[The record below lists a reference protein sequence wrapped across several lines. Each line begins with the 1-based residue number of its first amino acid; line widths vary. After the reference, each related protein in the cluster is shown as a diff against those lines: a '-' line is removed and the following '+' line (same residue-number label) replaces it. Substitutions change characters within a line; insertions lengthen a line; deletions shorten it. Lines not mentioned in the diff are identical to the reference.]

1 MIWLASFPRS
11 GNTYFRNIL
20 FEVYGISSSTYH
32 HETDYPVDANYADFP
47 VVKTHLLP
55 HQIEPRAPQIP
66 AVYLVR
72 DGRDAT
78 ISLAHHRSDLVAP
91 GSDLLENVDLSIR
104 AAGGSFFG
112 GWSENVRQWIT
123 RADIVIR
130 YEDLIVDPIGQ
141 VERLRSIM
149 DLPEPRRDRLPTFG
163 QLKRGEAEYGAK
175 QKVTGASDEIQHY
188 ASKNFRKGRSGT
200 WKEELPEQ
208 QQLAFWH
215 HHGEM
220 MELLGYMPSGEL
232 DRSATDAY
240 PHLTT
245 KFGRDTQISI
255 QPTRILIEG
264 SKLAD
269 PYRDGVQRY
278 SVELM
283 RAIHWSVQWTSPDIL
298 IDVAVEGQIVPL
310 RNALEAFDS
319 RPDGAGKPLMFRIRH
334 TAKQVLRQTLGDAQ
348 FDRIWGWLKRTIS
361 RRFLNRV
368 KSDGSGGKPTS
379 YDLVHV
385 LLPQNAPLIS
395 EVDGPRVCTIHDVTD
410 RTHPH
415 FHTAVNRNAAHLGMQ
430 QLRDAVGTSYI
441 AISESTKRD
450 LLQEYPYIDESRIRL
465 ISESIDRHHFS
476 PTYHAERKQW
486 IRRMLGVGEAP
497 FLLTLSTLEPRKN
510 LLNVLRAFEDLK
522 RTGHYPDLKL
532 VCAGNRGW
540 MNRSEY
546 KSLLRIPD
554 VVFPGFIDE
563 EWLPD
568 AYSEAVGL
576 CYVSHYE
583 GFGLPILE
591 ALACGTPVLCGKNS
605 SQPEVAGAVGVYAD
619 AEDIDA
625 IAEGMKELLEA
636 GEHPEI
642 MRTCMHQSWNF
653 SWYRVARETLQ
664 YYLDIAKS

>member
-32 HETDYPVDANYADFP
+32 HETDYPVDANYCDFP

-55 HQIEPRAPQIP
+55 HQLEPADPKIP

-91 GSDLLENVDLSIR
+91 GSDLMENVDLSIR

-130 YEDLIVDPIGQ
+130 YEDLLIDPIGQ

-163 QLKRGEAEYGAK
+163 QLKSGEAEYGAK
-175 QKVTGASDEIQHY
+175 QKVTGATEEIEHY
-188 ASKNFRKGRSGT
+188 ASKNFRKGRSGS
-200 WKEELPEQ
+200 WKEELPEE
-208 QQLAFWH
+208 QQLMFWH

-220 MELLGYMPSGEL
+220 MELLGYLPSGEL
-232 DRSATDAY
+232 DRSATDLY

-245 KFGRDTQISI
+245 KFGRDAQGSI
-255 QPTRILIEG
+255 QPIRILIEG

-283 RAIHWSVQWTSPDIL
+283 RALHGAAQWTSPKIA
-298 IDVAVEGQIVPL
+298 IEVAVEGQVL
-310 RNALEAFDS
+310 SLQDALDAFDS
-319 RPDGAGKPLMFRIRH
+319 RPDGVGKTWMFRLKH
-334 TAKQVLRQTLGDAQ
+334 AAKIGLQRILGDAQ
-348 FDRIWGWLKRTIS
+348 FDRVWGWLKRTFARS
-361 RRFLNRV
+361 SWNRAM
-368 KSDGSGGKPTS
+368 SDTAGTTPIP
-379 YDLVHV
+379 YDAVHV

-395 EVDGPRVCTIHDVTD
+395 EIEGPRICTIHDVTD
-410 RTHPH
+410 RTHPQ
-415 FHTAVNRNAAHLGMQ
+415 FHTAVNRNAAQTGMQ
-430 QLRDAVGTSYI
+430 LLRDAVGTSYI

-450 LLQEYPYIDESRIRL
+450 LLREYPYIEEHHVRL

-476 PTYHAERKQW
+476 PTYHEERKQW
-486 IRRMLGVGEAP
+486 IRQKLGVGEASY
-497 FLLTLSTLEPRKN
+497 LLTLSTLEPRKN
-510 LLNVLRAFEDLK
+510 LLNVLRAFENLK
-522 RTGHYPDLKL
+522 RSGNYPDLKL

-591 ALACGTPVLCGKNS
+591 ALACGTPVLCGENS
-605 SQPEVAGAVGVYAD
+605 SQPEVAGLMGVYAN
-619 AEDIDA
+619 ATDIDS
-625 IAEGMKELLEA
+625 IAQGMEDLLKA
-636 GEHPEI
+636 SQNPEVS
-642 MRTCMHQSWNF
+642 RACMHQSWKF
-653 SWYRVARETLQ
+653 SWHHVARETLQ
-664 YYLDIAKS
+664 YYLDVARS